1 MKIRTIINI
10 IGFSCV
16 VLGLRRLCADDT
28 FTYWLIAAGIIL
40 QLLSEADY
48 GK

>member
-1 MKIRTIINI
+1 MKIRTITNI

-40 QLLSEADY
+40 QDLSEVDY

>member
-1 MKIRTIINI
+1 MKIRAIINI

-40 QLLSEADY
+40 QDLSEADY

>member
-1 MKIRTIINI
+1 MKIRTIMHI

-28 FTYWLIAAGIIL
+28 FTYWLIAAGITL
-40 QLLSEADY
+40 QLLSEVDY
-48 GK
+48 GE